1 MAVQSTRVYDTL
13 TRRHGVRVA
22 TGTSAENCCL
32 AAGDVVGDENVLAA
46 SRMNSAVVLFVSTI
60 ERATLLAQKG
70 IVVRGS
76 LTHVFP
82 LSTPSKKVTLSNVSP
97 FIKDETLERDL
108 SCFGKLVSPIKVIP
122 IGSKSA
128 RAKHVASFRRFTYMI
143 LNSNIT
149 EPERTL
155 TYKRGGVDHVI
166 YVSTNSMKCFGCGK
180 TGHLVHACPRAAGG
194 ERQYIR

>member
-1 MAVQSTRVYDTL
+1 MAAQGTRVYDTL

-22 TGTSAENCCL
+22 TGASVEDCCH

-60 ERATLLAQKG
+60 ERADLLAQKG
-70 IVVRGS
+70 IVVGGS
-76 LTHVFP
+76 LTH
-82 LSTPSKKVTLSNVSP
+82 
-97 FIKDETLERDL
+97 ETLERDL

-128 RAKHVASFRRFTYMI
+128 RAKHVVSFRRFTYMI

-149 EPERTL
+149 ELERTL
-155 TYKRGGVDHVI
+155 TYKRDGVDHVI

-180 TGHLVHACPRAAGG
+180 TGHLVRACPRAAGG
-194 ERQYIR
+194 HI